1 MKNLFKKLRR
11 GFTLIEILIVVVIIG
26 ILATVAIPAYFK
38 YVRKGYAADAKIQI
52 KNIYMSADIFKQNNG
67 EYPADLSE
75 LEQGYLDLKA
85 SVLEKW
91 TFEIEIDEN
100 GDTGKI
106 TATST
111 DKMGGGADKTV
122 EYDIATGEYTGYG
135 QENEEISDE

>member
-52 KNIYMSADIFKQNNG
+52 KNIYMSADIYKQNNG

-111 DKMGGGADKTV
+111 DKMGGGGDKMII
-122 EYDIATGEYTGYG
+122 YDIATGEFTGYG
-135 QENEEISDE
+135 QENEEISY